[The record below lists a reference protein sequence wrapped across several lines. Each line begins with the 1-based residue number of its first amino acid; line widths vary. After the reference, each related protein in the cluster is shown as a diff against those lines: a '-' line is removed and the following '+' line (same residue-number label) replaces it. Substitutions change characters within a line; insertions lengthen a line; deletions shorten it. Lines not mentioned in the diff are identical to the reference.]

1 MKKWLIITS
10 VFVLCFI
17 VLVAGAYIKAM
28 SPRQDASDIA
38 FAKAKQERDLVT
50 LDEFYLYHGLE
61 SYSVVVGKNV
71 AGEKL
76 VVWIPE
82 NKDLDI
88 VTAQYKNGKTKK
100 EIIQIAKEHLKSHE
114 IISVKLGMENNVP
127 LWEVTS
133 LDATKHYNYE
143 YYEFKSGEMIDYYR
157 GI

>member
-1 MKKWLIITS
+1 MSGT
-10 VFVLCFI
+10 
-17 VLVAGAYIKAM
+17 YIKAM
-28 SPRQDASDIA
+28 GPRQEASDIA
-38 FAKAKQERDLVT
+38 YAKARQESDLVT

-61 SYSVVVGKNV
+61 SYSVVVGKTA

-100 EIIQIAKEHLKSHE
+100 EITQIVKEHSKSQK
-114 IISVKLGMENNVP
+114 IISIKLGMENNVP

-133 LDATKHYNYE
+133 QDDTKHYNYE
-143 YYEFKSGEMIDYYR
+143 YYDFKTGEMIDYYR

>member
-1 MKKWLIITS
+1 MKKWLIISS
-10 VFVLCFI
+10 VFVLCLIGF
-17 VLVAGAYIKAM
+17 VSGAYIKAM
-28 SPRQDASDIA
+28 GPRQDASDIA
-38 FAKAKQERDLVT
+38 YAKAQQESNIVT
-50 LDEFYLYHGLE
+50 FDEFYLYHGLE
-61 SYSVVVGKNV
+61 SYSVVVGKTA

-100 EIIQIAKEHLKSHE
+100 DITKIAKEQSKSQK
-114 IISVKLGMENNVP
+114 IISIKLGMENNVP

-133 LDATKHYNYE
+133 QDATKHYNYE
-143 YYEFKSGEMIDYYR
+143 YYDFKTGEMIDYYR